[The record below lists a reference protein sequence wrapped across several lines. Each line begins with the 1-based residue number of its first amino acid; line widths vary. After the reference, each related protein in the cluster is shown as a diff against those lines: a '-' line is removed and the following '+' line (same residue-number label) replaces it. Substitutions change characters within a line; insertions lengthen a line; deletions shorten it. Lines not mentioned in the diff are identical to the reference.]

1 MNMKIMIGGDDFP
14 LPYPVLLSS
23 GFAYG
28 GTLPYQ
34 YQVQAWEAYLFPE

>member
-34 YQVQAWEAYLFPE
+34 YQVQAWVAYLFPE